1 MVRNTSGSFGVF
13 IPLDQCH
20 ERWTNPKL
28 AYPLCHDFSS
38 LQGQMTTG
46 VNVSCI
52 EDTSWKEWFWPHSH
66 YSYTYTYFICIYI
79 YIIYIY
85 IQPFLLTRSGCDFHF
100 VVRILRNLN
109 VPTRKSQTFKIPGQ
123 NAPWRP
129 LGNQQSN
136 LTLFWHKCHVQ
147 EWKSQPTVKYRQHE
161 GVKNTY
167 VTRMCTSRCFFFII

>member
-1 MVRNTSGSFGVF
+1 MIFPASKVRWPLVLTSAALK
-13 IPLDQCH
+13 IPREKNDSGH
-20 ERWTNPKL
+20 IRTIAIHIHIK
-28 AYPLCHDFSS
+28 Y
-38 LQGQMTTG
+38 
-46 VNVSCI
+46 V
-52 EDTSWKEWFWPHSH
+52 
-66 YSYTYTYFICIYI
+66 YI
-79 YIIYIY
+79 YIIYIVYIY

-100 VVRILRNLN
+100 VVRILRNPN
-109 VPTRKSQTFKIPGQ
+109 VPTRKSQTCKIPGQ